1 MGKCTYLRER
11 LGVVQVRLQ
20 QMDERQADVGGGR
33 LAETVESESRGW
45 GEFLFA
51 FITSQTLFLPVEE

>member
-1 MGKCTYLRER
+1 MWRQPKATYLRER

-33 LAETVESESRGW
+33 LAEAAES
-45 GEFLFA
+45 
-51 FITSQTLFLPVEE
+51 